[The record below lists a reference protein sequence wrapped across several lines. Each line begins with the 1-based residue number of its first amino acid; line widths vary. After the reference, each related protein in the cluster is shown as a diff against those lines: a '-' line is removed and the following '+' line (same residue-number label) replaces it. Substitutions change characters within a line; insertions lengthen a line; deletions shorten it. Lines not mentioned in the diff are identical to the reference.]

1 MKKEPWRIVIFAVAV
16 IYIIGMWVKK
26 DMGAIFSGMG
36 ENAIPVLIMTIGIN
50 VLKVLLFTGVI
61 LLVKWIVSKFG
72 GKR

>member
-26 DMGAIFSGMG
+26 DVGAIFSGMG
-36 ENAIPVLIMTIGIN
+36 ENAFSVLIMTIGIN

-61 LLVKWIVSKFG
+61 LLVKWILSKFG